1 MSLDLQLIVN
11 SFFSLLD
18 FTGLTLLSLTIY
30 RIPVTL
36 YWKRLIVIQFVF
48 LAVMLV
54 HDYIFLNRD
63 FYTLTIPITAIILS
77 TFLLRIP
84 FLYSA
89 LIWGTGYLINSI
101 MQILVALLLTETGFV
116 SSEQLIEQPAIRNAV
131 MFIFFLINLTI
142 VYFMEKKRLGFMF
155 IMNRFRMQK
164 RNIQIKD
171 IFITTFLLCTIGLAQ
186 WGIISFRTELS
197 NHYLFYVLIIMIV
210 ISLVGLYVTYKFN
223 MKEIDERFSALRGR
237 KIDR

>member
-1 MSLDLQLIVN
+1 
-11 SFFSLLD
+11 
-18 FTGLTLLSLTIY
+18 
-30 RIPVTL
+30 
-36 YWKRLIVIQFVF
+36 F

-89 LIWGTGYLINSI
+89 LTWGTAYLINSI

-131 MFIFFLINLTI
+131 MFIFFLTNLTI

-171 IFITTFLLCTIGLAQ
+171 IFITTFL
-186 WGIISFRTELS
+186 
-197 NHYLFYVLIIMIV
+197 
-210 ISLVGLYVTYKFN
+210 
-223 MKEIDERFSALRGR
+223 
-237 KIDR
+237 

>member
-63 FYTLTIPITAIILS
+63 FYTLTIPIAAIILS